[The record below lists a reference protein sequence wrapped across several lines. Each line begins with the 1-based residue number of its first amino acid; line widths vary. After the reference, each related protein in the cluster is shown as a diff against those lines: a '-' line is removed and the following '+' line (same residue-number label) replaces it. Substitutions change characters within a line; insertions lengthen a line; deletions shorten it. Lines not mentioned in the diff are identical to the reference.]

1 MQAKKRNAGG
11 PDHSPQSSAMSY
23 TRSAALGFA
32 LCAIALPAIGG
43 AAAAEA
49 EFPSACARL
58 AGLKIPAQL
67 IGLPS
72 GDATVTSASFT
83 PAAPTK
89 ATSPATP
96 DFCKVTGTIAPV
108 DPAAQ
113 LINFQLNLPAV
124 WNGKLLQYGG
134 GGYNGTLVSGL
145 APLRDAAPDDALPVT
160 RGYATLG
167 TDSGH
172 QAASYAPDRIGEFG
186 LNDEMLTNYA
196 YASYKKVRD
205 VAVALIDA
213 LYRKRPGRIYYFGG
227 SEGGREGLTM
237 AQRFPADYDGIVSVV
252 PVVQLSMLFQSYI
265 PNNLPQFNG
274 GWLNPAKSET
284 LAKFVANTC
293 DELDGLRDGVVNN
306 YLACQS
312 KVNLSALRCQGGA
325 DTGDSCLS
333 DAQIAAVQTVHAPHP
348 FPFPMANGITTY
360 PQSLYG
366 NETTPDPQRMTMTR
380 WVMGMAAPT
389 KTIDVA
395 TASQHWLYGTNAV
408 RFFITRDDKFD
419 ASTYRPENFR
429 ARVEEVSNILDST
442 NPDLSAF
449 FAHGGKLIL
458 RENMADLAQSP
469 LAGINYFQSVVA
481 RLGQS
486 AVGASAR
493 LYVSPGS
500 THTGHGTSVL
510 DGSAIPTMVDL
521 LEPLDRWANDGIAP
535 ADTLLQTSKEA
546 TPPFALKAA
555 RPMCRYPNYPHYA
568 GGDKAAAGSFACKE
582 SAP

>member
-1 MQAKKRNAGG
+1 MPGA
-11 PDHSPQSSAMSY
+11 DHSRQSFAVWH
-23 TRSAALGFA
+23 RAALSLV
-32 LCAIALPAIGG
+32 LCTIALSASGRP
-43 AAAAEA
+43 AAAEA
-49 EFPSACARL
+49 AFPSDCARL
-58 AGLKIPAQL
+58 AGLKIPAPL

-72 GDATVTSASFT
+72 GEATVTSASYT
-83 PAAPTK
+83 PAAPAK
-89 ATSPATP
+89 ATSSATP
-96 DFCKVTGTIAPV
+96 DFCKVVGTIAPI

-113 LINFQLNLPAV
+113 LINFQLNLPAA

-172 QAASYAPDRIGEFG
+172 QVASFAPDRIGEFG
-186 LNDEMLTNYA
+186 LNEEMLINYA

-205 VAVALIDA
+205 VAIALVDA
-213 LYRKRPGRIYYFGG
+213 LYRKRPSRIYYFGG

-252 PVVQLSMLFQSYI
+252 PVVQLSMLFQSYV
-265 PNNLPQFNG
+265 PNNLPQFDG

-284 LAKFVANTC
+284 LARFVADAC
-293 DELDGLRDGVVNN
+293 DDLDGLRDGVISN
-306 YLACQS
+306 YLACQP
-312 KVNLSALRCQGGA
+312 KVSLQGLRCQGGT

-333 DAQIAAVQTVHAPHP
+333 DAQIAAIQTLHAPHP
-348 FPFPMANGITTY
+348 FPFAMANGITSY
-360 PQSLYG
+360 PQWLYG
-366 NETTPDPQRMTMTR
+366 NEITPDPQRMTITR
-380 WVMGMAAPT
+380 WVMGTAPPAQE
-389 KTIDVA
+389 INVA
-395 TASQHWLYGTNAV
+395 TVSQQWLYGANAI
-408 RFFITRDDKFD
+408 RFVVTRDDKFD
-419 ASTYRPENFR
+419 VRNYRPENFR
-429 ARVEEVSNILDST
+429 ARIEEVSKLLDST

-486 AVGASAR
+486 TVDASAR

-500 THTGHGTSVL
+500 THTGSGTSVL

-521 LEPLDRWANDGIAP
+521 LGPLDRWASDGIAP
-535 ADTLLQTSKEA
+535 ADTLIQTSKDTA
-546 TPPFALKAA
+546 PPFALKAA
-555 RPMCRYPNYPHYA
+555 RPMCRYPDYPHYV
-568 GGDKAAAGSFACKE
+568 GGDKAAAESFVCKK
-582 SAP
+582 SMP

>member
-1 MQAKKRNAGG
+1 MKAETQDTGRA
-11 PDHSPQSSAMSY
+11 DHSQQSFAMW
-23 TRSAALGFA
+23 RRAAAGLA
-32 LCAIALPAIGG
+32 LCAMVPTTGG
-43 AAAAEA
+43 SAAAEA
-49 EFPSACARL
+49 AFPSDCARL

-72 GDATVTSASFT
+72 GEATVKSASFT
-83 PAAPTK
+83 PATPAK

-96 DFCKVTGTIAPV
+96 DFCKVVGTIAPV

-113 LINFQLNLPAV
+113 LINFQLNLPTA

-145 APLRDAAPDDALPVT
+145 ARLRDAAPDDALPVT

-172 QAASYAPDRIGEFG
+172 QTASFAPDRIGQFG
-186 LNDEMLTNYA
+186 LNDEMLTNYG

-205 VAVALIDA
+205 VAVALVDA
-213 LYRKRPGRIYYFGG
+213 LYRKRPSRVYYFGG

-265 PNNLPQFNG
+265 PNNLPQFDG
-274 GWLNPAKSET
+274 GWLSPAKSET
-284 LAKFVANTC
+284 LAKFVANAC
-293 DELDGLRDGVVNN
+293 DELDGLRDGIVSN
-306 YLACQS
+306 YLAGQS
-312 KVNLSALRCQGGA
+312 KVNLQGLRCQGGA

-333 DAQIAAVQTVHAPHP
+333 DAQISAVQTVHAPHP

-360 PQSLYG
+360 PQWLYG
-366 NETTPDPQRMTMTR
+366 NEITPDPQRMTITR
-380 WVMGMAAPT
+380 WVMGTAAPT
-389 KTIDVA
+389 ETIDVA
-395 TASQHWLYGTNAV
+395 KVSQQWLYAANAI
-408 RFFITRDDKFD
+408 RFIVTRDDKFTVH
-419 ASTYRPENFR
+419 TYRPENFR

-469 LAGINYFQSVVA
+469 LAGINYFQSLVA
-481 RLGQS
+481 RLGQLT
-486 AVGASAR
+486 VDASAR

-521 LEPLDRWANDGIAP
+521 LEPLDRWASEGIAP
-535 ADTLLQTSKEA
+535 ADALLQTSKETA
-546 TPPFALKAA
+546 PPFALRAA
-555 RPMCRYPNYPHYA
+555 RPMCRYPNYPHYV
-568 GGDKAAAGSFACKE
+568 GGDKAAAASYVCKE
-582 SAP
+582 STP

>member
-1 MQAKKRNAGG
+1 MGPNTGDADHAKRS
-11 PDHSPQSSAMSY
+11 HAMSCA
-23 TRSAALGFA
+23 SKAAASLA
-32 LCAIALPAIGG
+32 LCAIVLSVSGGSSTADEALQGP
-43 AAAAEA
+43 
-49 EFPSACARL
+49 CASLSGRT
-58 AGLKIPAQL
+58 IPARL

-83 PAAPTK
+83 PAAAAK
-89 ATSPATP
+89 AAAPATP
-96 DFCKVTGTIAPV
+96 DFCKVTGTIAPI

-113 LINFQLNLPAV
+113 LINFQLNLPAA

-145 APLRDAAPDDALPVT
+145 APLRDAAPDDALPLT

-172 QAASYAPDRIGEFG
+172 QAASFAPDRIGKFG
-186 LNDEMLTNYA
+186 LNDEMLTNYG

-205 VAVALIDA
+205 VAVALIGA
-213 LYRKRPGRIYYFGG
+213 LYSKRPARIYYFGG

-265 PNNLPQFNG
+265 PNNLPQFRG

-284 LAKFVANTC
+284 LAKFVANAC
-293 DELDGLRDGVVNN
+293 DELDGLRDGIVSN
-306 YLACQS
+306 YLACQP
-312 KVNLSALRCQGGA
+312 KVNVRALRCPEGA
-325 DTGDSCLS
+325 DAGDGCLS

-348 FPFPMANGITTY
+348 FPFPMANGVTTY
-360 PQSLYG
+360 PQWLYG
-366 NETTPDPQRMTMTR
+366 NEITPDPQRMTMTR
-380 WVMGMAAPT
+380 WVMGTAAPT
-389 KTIDVA
+389 EQLDVA
-395 TASQHWLYGTNAV
+395 TVSQHWLYGSNAV
-408 RFFITRDDKFD
+408 RFFLTRNDKFD
-419 ASTYRPENFR
+419 VRTYRPEDFR
-429 ARVEEVSNILDST
+429 ARVEEVSKILDST
-442 NPDLSAF
+442 DPDLSAF

-481 RLGQS
+481 RLGE
-486 AVGASAR
+486 ATVEASAR

-500 THTGHGTSVL
+500 THTGQGTSVL

-521 LEPLDRWANDGIAP
+521 LEPLDRWASDGVAP
-535 ADTLLQTSKEA
+535 ADALVQTSKEPA
-546 TPPFALKAA
+546 PPFTLKAA
-555 RPMCRYPNYPHYA
+555 RPMCRYPNYPHYT
-568 GGDKAAAGSFACKE
+568 GGEKAAAESYICKV
-582 SAP
+582 STP

>member
-1 MQAKKRNAGG
+1 MKAETQNTGRANL
-11 PDHSPQSSAMSY
+11 SQQSFAMW
-23 TRSAALGFA
+23 RGAAVALA
-32 LCAIALPAIGG
+32 LCAIVPMTGRS
-43 AAAAEA
+43 AAAEA
-49 EFPSACARL
+49 AFPSGCARL

-72 GDATVTSASFT
+72 SEATVTSASFT
-83 PAAPTK
+83 PAAPAK

-96 DFCKVTGTIAPV
+96 DFCKVVGTIAPV

-113 LINFQLNLPAV
+113 LINFQLNLPAA

-172 QAASYAPDRIGEFG
+172 QVASFAPDRIGEFA

-205 VAVALIDA
+205 VAVALVDA
-213 LYRKRPGRIYYFGG
+213 LYRKRPSRVYYFGG

-265 PNNLPQFNG
+265 PNNLPQFDG

-284 LAKFVANTC
+284 LAKFVSNAC
-293 DELDGLRDGVVNN
+293 DELDGLRDGVVSN

-312 KVNLSALRCQGGA
+312 KVNLQGLRCQGGA

-333 DAQIAAVQTVHAPHP
+333 DAQIATVQTVHAPHP

-360 PQSLYG
+360 PQWLYG
-366 NETTPDPQRMTMTR
+366 NEITPDPQRMTITR
-380 WVMGMAAPT
+380 WVMGTAAPT
-389 KTIDVA
+389 ETIDVK
-395 TASQHWLYGTNAV
+395 TASQHWLYGANAV
-408 RFFITRDDKFD
+408 RYVVARDGKFD
-419 ASTYRPENFR
+419 PRTYHPENFR
-429 ARVEEVSNILDST
+429 DRVEEVSKLLDST

-469 LAGINYFQSVVA
+469 LAGINYFQSVMA
-481 RLGQS
+481 RIGPS
-486 AVGASAR
+486 TVEASAR

-521 LEPLDRWANDGIAP
+521 LEPLDAWASEGIAP
-535 ADTLLQTSKEA
+535 ADTLIQTSKDTA
-546 TPPFALKAA
+546 APFTVKAA
-555 RPMCRYPNYPHYA
+555 RPMCRYPNYPHYV
-568 GGDKAAAGSFACKE
+568 GGDKTAAASYVCKE
-582 SAP
+582 STP

>member
-1 MQAKKRNAGG
+1 MKADKSNADRSRQSFATWRGAAFG
-11 PDHSPQSSAMSY
+11 LAISTIALSPIAG
-23 TRSAALGFA
+23 SAAA
-32 LCAIALPAIGG
+32 DTA
-43 AAAAEA
+43 
-49 EFPSACARL
+49 FPSDCARL

-67 IGLPS
+67 IGLSS

-83 PAAPTK
+83 QAAPAK
-89 ATSPATP
+89 ATAPATP
-96 DFCKVTGTIAPV
+96 DFCKVIGTIAPV
-108 DPAAQ
+108 DPVAQ
-113 LINFQLNLPAV
+113 LINFQLNLPAA

-172 QAASYAPDRIGEFG
+172 QAASFAPDRIGEFG

-205 VAVALIDA
+205 VAVALVDA
-213 LYRKRPGRIYYFGG
+213 LYRKRPSRVYYFGG

-265 PNNLPQFNG
+265 PNNEPQFNG
-274 GWLNPAKSET
+274 GWLSPAKSEA
-284 LAKFVANTC
+284 LAKFVANAC
-293 DELDGLRDGVVNN
+293 DELDGLRDGVVSN

-312 KVNLSALRCQGGA
+312 KVNLQELRCRGGA

-333 DAQIAAVQTVHAPHP
+333 DAQIAAVQTVHALHP
-348 FPFPMANGITTY
+348 FPFAMANGITTY
-360 PQSLYG
+360 PQWLYG
-366 NETTPDPQRMTMTR
+366 NEITPDPQRMTITR
-380 WVMGMAAPT
+380 WVMGTAAPT
-389 KTIDVA
+389 QTIDVA
-395 TASQHWLYGTNAV
+395 TVSQQWLYGVNAI
-408 RFFITRDDKFD
+408 RFVVTRDDKFD
-419 ASTYRPENFR
+419 ARAYRPQNFR
-429 ARVEEVSNILDST
+429 ARVEEVSKLLDST
-442 NPDLSAF
+442 NPDLAAF

-486 AVGASAR
+486 TVEASAR

-500 THTGHGTSVL
+500 THTGSGTSVL
-510 DGSAIPTMVDL
+510 DGSAIPTMIDL
-521 LEPLDRWANDGIAP
+521 LEPLDRWASDGIAP
-535 ADTLLQTSKEA
+535 ADTLVQASKDA
-546 TPPFALKAA
+546 ASPFALKAT

-568 GGDKAAAGSFACKE
+568 GGNKAAAESFACRE
-582 SAP
+582 SIP

>member
-1 MQAKKRNAGG
+1 MNAATQNTGRADYSQQSFAMWRRAAVGLALWAMAPMTGG
-11 PDHSPQSSAMSY
+11 S
-23 TRSAALGFA
+23 
-32 LCAIALPAIGG
+32 
-43 AAAAEA
+43 AAAEA
-49 EFPSACARL
+49 AFPSGCARL

-72 GDATVTSASFT
+72 GEATVTSASFT
-83 PAAPTK
+83 PAAPAK

-96 DFCKVTGTIAPV
+96 DFCKVVGTIAPV

-113 LINFQLNLPAV
+113 LINFQLNLPAA

-172 QAASYAPDRIGEFG
+172 QVASFAPDRIGEFA

-205 VAVALIDA
+205 VAVALVDA
-213 LYRKRPGRIYYFGG
+213 LYRKRPSRVYYFGG

-265 PNNLPQFNG
+265 PNNLPQFDG

-284 LAKFVANTC
+284 LAKFVANAC
-293 DELDGLRDGVVNN
+293 DELDGLRDGVVSS

-312 KVNLSALRCQGGA
+312 KVNLQGLRCQGGA
-325 DTGDSCLS
+325 DTSDSCLS
-333 DAQIAAVQTVHAPHP
+333 DAQIATVQTVHAPRP

-360 PQSLYG
+360 PQWLYG
-366 NETTPDPQRMTMTR
+366 NEITPDPQRMTITR
-380 WVMGMAAPT
+380 WVMGTAAPT
-389 KTIDVA
+389 ETIDVG
-395 TASQHWLYGTNAV
+395 TASQHWLYGANAV
-408 RFFITRDDKFD
+408 RYVVVRDGKFD
-419 ASTYRPENFR
+419 PRTYRPENFR
-429 ARVEEVSNILDST
+429 DRVEEVSKLLDST

-469 LAGINYFQSVVA
+469 LAGINYFQSVMA
-481 RLGQS
+481 RIGHS
-486 AVGASAR
+486 TVEASAR

-521 LEPLDRWANDGIAP
+521 LEPLDAWASEGIAP
-535 ADTLLQTSKEA
+535 ADTLIQTSKDTA
-546 TPPFALKAA
+546 PPFTVKAA
-555 RPMCRYPNYPHYA
+555 RPMCRYPNYPHYV
-568 GGDKAAAGSFACKE
+568 GGEKTAAASYVCKE
-582 SAP
+582 STP